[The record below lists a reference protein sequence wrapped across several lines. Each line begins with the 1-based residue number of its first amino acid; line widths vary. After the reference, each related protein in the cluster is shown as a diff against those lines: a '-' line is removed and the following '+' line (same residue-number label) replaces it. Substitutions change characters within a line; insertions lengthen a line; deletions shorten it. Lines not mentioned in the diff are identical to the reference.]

1 MEHHHHHH
9 TTTFPLLRSFD
20 CPICFEPT
28 RGSEADLLMCP
39 TCPSV
44 TRLHPLCALPGGKCP
59 QQCGTTL
66 IKYVRTVPAAT
77 DTFIKIEE

>member
-1 MEHHHHHH
+1 
-9 TTTFPLLRSFD
+9 
-20 CPICFEPT
+20 
-28 RGSEADLLMCP
+28 MCP